1 MILTVGSNRALLR
14 TSAAVA
20 IATYAEYQA
29 AIAALTATT
38 AAWGSGPGGTGD
50 TTYRTTAAADTGS
63 MSGSSWISVFIGTVA
78 KVVQHGLPSQAEYN
92 AQIAAGRE
100 LLLRQVAVTSAPT
113 PALDR
118 NGYLSTTG
126 VSSPRSL
133 QFLAFWTPAGPMKMN
148 PYLGL
153 GPVPWDMQTTV
164 Y

>member
-29 AIAALTATT
+29 AIAALTGSTSAWATSLP
-38 AAWGSGPGGTGD
+38 GSSGTS
-50 TTYRTTAAADTGS
+50 RTTAAADTGS
-63 MSGSSWISVFIGTVA
+63 MSGSSWLSALQSATTA
-78 KVVQHGLPSQAEYN
+78 KVVQHGLPSSAEY
-92 AQIAAGRE
+92 ASQISAGRE
-100 LLLRQVAVTSAPT
+100 IIMREAAITSAPT

-118 NGYLSTTG
+118 NGYLSNTG
-126 VSSPRSL
+126 TNSTRSL
-133 QFLAFWTPAGPMKMN
+133 QFLGFWTPAGSMKMN